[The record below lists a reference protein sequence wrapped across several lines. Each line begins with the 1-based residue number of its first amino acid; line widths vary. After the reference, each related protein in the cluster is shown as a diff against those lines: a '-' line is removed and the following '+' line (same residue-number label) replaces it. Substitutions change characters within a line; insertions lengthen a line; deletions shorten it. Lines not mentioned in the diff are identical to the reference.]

1 MTAKRLGI
9 CGRFGLGVHV
19 LLAWA
24 TSVAVATAA
33 VANPV
38 LLYAPDSD
46 EVLIA
51 EDLDKPWFPASLT
64 KLMTAYLT
72 FEAVKSGK
80 LDLEARVA
88 LSPYARSQPATRI
101 NLRVGIEPTVNQ
113 AVHAVILRSANDISV
128 ALAEK
133 IAGTEEDFVRLMN
146 TTAARLGMTRTIFAN
161 PHGLPEV
168 DRTQMSTLRDFA
180 LLTRALLK
188 DFPERADVFSA
199 RSILIHKGTF
209 PSQNDLLV
217 TVPGADGMKTGFT
230 CGAGYNV
237 VASATRGER
246 RLIAIVFGAPDRVA
260 RSKKASELL
269 ETGFAHYDGSKPLAA
284 VPTKLSATPVAALAI
299 DTAEDASR
307 KMRLRKCAR
316 PDPVPRT
323 APIVAAGGQAPVEKK
338 VAAKR
343 TTAKSAATKAV
354 PAEKAQ
360 KKE

>member
-1 MTAKRLGI
+1 MTPSLLGI
-9 CGRFGLGVHV
+9 WLRQGVIAGV
-19 LLAWA
+19 LCACAMSSLV
-24 TSVAVATAA
+24 SRAA
-33 VANPV
+33 VAGPA

-46 EVLIA
+46 EVLFS

-80 LDLEARVA
+80 LDLETRIA

-113 AVHAVILRSANDISV
+113 AVHALILRSANEIAV

-133 IAGTEEDFVRLMN
+133 IAGSEEDFVRQMN
-146 TTAARLGMTRTIFAN
+146 ATAKRLGMTRTVFAN
-161 PHGLPEV
+161 PHGLPEA

-180 LLTRALLK
+180 LLTRAILK
-188 DFPERADVFSA
+188 EFPERADVFSA

-209 PSQNDLLV
+209 GSQNDLLV
-217 TVPGADGMKTGFT
+217 TLPGADGMKTGFT

-237 VASATRGER
+237 VASATRGDR
-246 RLIAIVFGAPDRVA
+246 RLIAVVFGAPNRVE
-260 RSKKASELL
+260 RSKRASELI
-269 ETGFAHYDGSKPLAA
+269 EAGFAHYDGTKPLAA
-284 VPTKLSATPVAALAI
+284 VPGKLAAMPIAEVAI

-307 KMRLRKCAR
+307 KMRMRKCAR
-316 PDPVPRT
+316 PDPVPRA
-323 APIVAAGGQAPVEKK
+323 APVVAAEGQPPVEKK

-343 TTAKSAATKAV
+343 PPTTNAAAKAP
-354 PAEKAQ
+354 PAEK
-360 KKE
+360 KP